1 MLMILYQEVEK
12 YHILMIQLLKKL
24 NHQAILLI
32 ENNQS
37 IYLFLLFLEVKY
49 GLKDS
54 IWINMGGI
62 EVEFQLLGEQ
72 GEENH

>member
-1 MLMILYQEVEK
+1 MILYQEVEK

-37 IYLFLLFLEVKY
+37 IYLFLLFLEVRY

-54 IWINMGGI
+54 I
-62 EVEFQLLGEQ
+62 
-72 GEENH
+72 

>member
-1 MLMILYQEVEK
+1 MILYQEVEK

>member
-1 MLMILYQEVEK
+1 MILYQEVEK

-37 IYLFLLFLEVKY
+37 IYMFLLFLEVKY

>member
-1 MLMILYQEVEK
+1 MILYQEVEK

-37 IYLFLLFLEVKY
+37 IYLFLLFLEVRY